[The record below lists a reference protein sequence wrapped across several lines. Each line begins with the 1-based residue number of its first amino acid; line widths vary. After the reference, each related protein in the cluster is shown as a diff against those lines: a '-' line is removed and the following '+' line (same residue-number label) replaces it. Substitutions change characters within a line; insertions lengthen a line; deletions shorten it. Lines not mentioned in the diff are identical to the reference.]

1 MFKTSFFINIS
12 KRYLI
17 YIYILRLFL
26 YTSNL
31 FALNKNIKFSIFR
44 YSILLMYPTIAKSQR
59 LLEFIVKFQCI

>member
-17 YIYILRLFL
+17 YILRLFL

-31 FALNKNIKFSIFR
+31 FIKYKIFYIQISYFINKS
-44 YSILLMYPTIAKSQR
+44 YY
-59 LLEFIVKFQCI
+59 C

>member
-17 YIYILRLFL
+17 YIYIYILRLFL

-31 FALNKNIKFSIFR
+31 FILNKNIKFSIFK
-44 YSILLMYPTIAKSQR
+44 YSISLINHTIAESQR
-59 LLEFIVKFQCI
+59 

>member
-17 YIYILRLFL
+17 YIYIAPFL

-31 FALNKNIKFSIFR
+31 FILNKNIKFSIFK
-44 YSILLMYPTIAKSQR
+44 YPILLINHTIAESQS
-59 LLEFIVKFQCI
+59 